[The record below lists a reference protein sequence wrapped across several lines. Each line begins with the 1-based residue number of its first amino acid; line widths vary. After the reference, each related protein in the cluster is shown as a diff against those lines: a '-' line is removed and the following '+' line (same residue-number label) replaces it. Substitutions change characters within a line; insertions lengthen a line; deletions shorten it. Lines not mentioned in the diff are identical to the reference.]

1 VKATTKQRLQEA
13 YDQAQE
19 RQLDTDAAVVH
30 IAEYAHVDL
39 QFAYRWIRGR
49 IVKSG
54 PSNPHKRARAA
65 AFAEA
70 KRRNLWHECEKL
82 VNARLPWYRR
92 LFKSRK
98 VDAIGKTYAFNLKR
112 FAKQAYASR
121 PGTREYEER
130 LSLARAQRKSE
141 KLRAKKRFAEL
152 NKEASK

>member
-19 RQLDTDAAVVH
+19 RQLDTDAAVAT

-70 KRRNLWHECEKL
+70 KRRNLWRECEKL

-92 LFKSRK
+92 LFKSRS
-98 VDAIGKTYAFNLKR
+98 VDDIGKTYAFNLKR

-121 PGTREYEER
+121 PGTRAYAER
-130 LSLARAQRKSE
+130 LSLARAQRKLD
-141 KLRAKKRFAEL
+141 KKQAKTRFAALRE
-152 NKEASK
+152 EATR